1 MRERFTVDVIRGA
14 ESWQFF
20 AFVFAALLVLVYGLI
35 DEIKSRFWRIVLK
48 ITSFIIVG
56 YFTLI
61 NQTCRM
67 LLISLL
73 DWFKIE
79 SH

>member
-1 MRERFTVDVIRGA
+1 MTEKLAVDVIRGA

-35 DEIKSRFWRIVLK
+35 DEIKSQFLRIVLK

-56 YFTLI
+56 YFTLL
-61 NQTCRM
+61 NQTGRR
-67 LLISLL
+67 LLIGLL

-79 SH
+79 SR